1 MYCIFL
7 IAITYFIL
15 LWESCWNTGRQ
26 YGTKNADFNLLHQGY
41 RYHKCPPANV
51 IIDTLNFMVKY
62 NVNLNKY
69 SAPGYMAILVLWC
82 LFYKESKYVEK
93 KIIFLL
99 NNSWLLNIVVS
110 SFCFS
115 IVYYVFLVHAVVYIP
130 LSGCCW

>member
-26 YGTKNADFNLLHQGY
+26 YGTKMLTSIFFIKAIGIINVASKCYN
-41 RYHKCPPANV
+41 RYPE
-51 IIDTLNFMVKY
+51 FMVKY

-69 SAPGYMAILVLWC
+69 QHRGICQFW
-82 LFYKESKYVEK
+82 FYGAYFIK
-93 KIIFLL
+93 KANTLKKNHILL